1 MTGIGDLQAI
11 YDVVVVGAG
20 PAGMA
25 AATVTAN
32 AGFSTLVL
40 DENAGVG
47 GQVWRAIETTPVM
60 ARPVLGPDYWAGQD
74 VVRAFRESGAQH
86 LAGATV
92 WSLDANREIGVS
104 VGGEARLISARR
116 VILATGALERP
127 FPVPGWTMPGVMT
140 IGAAQ
145 TVLKA
150 SGLYPS
156 GATVLVG
163 CGPLL
168 WLYAFQ
174 ALQVGAQIQAILDTT
189 DAGQRRQAVKHAMPF
204 LRSPYLGKG
213 LKLMAHVRRKIRVV
227 DNVTDVA
234 IEGTDRAASV
244 VYRRGGATAAD
255 RLMADTVL
263 LHQGVV
269 PNVNLAMAA
278 GVAHTWDDAQLCFKP
293 NLDAY
298 GGTNVTGIAIAG
310 DGAGIAGAEAAL
322 ERGRLAGL
330 AAATALGAD
339 PHRLP
344 DEKAVRRSLQRYEAP
359 RAFLDTLY
367 RPAKA
372 FRIPQGET
380 IACRCEEVKAKDVTA
395 TVEIGPEGPNQ
406 MKSFLRCG
414 MGPCQGRLCG
424 LTVTEL
430 IAEQRGVPPGEVG
443 YYRLRPP
450 VKPVSLAEIASL
462 EKSEAAVKAVVRS

>member
-1 MTGIGDLQAI
+1 MTGIGKLQAA

-25 AATVTAN
+25 AATVTAK
-32 AGFSTLVL
+32 AGLSTLVL

-60 ARPVLGPDYWAGQD
+60 SRPVLGPDYWAGQD
-74 VVRAFRESGAQH
+74 IVRDFSASGALH
-86 LAGATV
+86 VPGATV

-104 VGGEARLISARR
+104 VGGEARMISAKR

-156 GATVLVG
+156 GSTVLVG

-174 ALQVGAQIQAILDTT
+174 ALQVGAPIQAILDTA
-189 DAGQRRQAVKHAMPF
+189 DAGQRREAIKLAMPF

-213 LKLMAHVRRKIRVV
+213 LKLMARVRRKVRVI

-234 IEGTDRAASV
+234 IEGAERATSV

-263 LHQGVV
+263 LHHGVV

-278 GVAHTWDDAQLCFKP
+278 GVAHDWDDLQLCFRP
-293 NLDAY
+293 RLDGH
-298 GGTNVTGIAIAG
+298 GGTNLAGIAIAG
-310 DGAGIAGAEAAL
+310 DGAGIAGAEAAV
-322 ERGRLAGL
+322 ERGRLAGI
-330 AAATALGAD
+330 AAAMALGAD
-339 PHRLP
+339 PYHLP
-344 DEKAVRRSLQRYEAP
+344 DEKAVRRILQRFEAP

-372 FRIPQGET
+372 FRVPHGDT
-380 IACRCEEVKAKDVTA
+380 IVCRCEEVTAKNITA
-395 TVEIGPEGPNQ
+395 TVDIGPEGPNQ

-430 IAEQRGVPPGEVG
+430 IAEQRGVSPAEVG

-462 EKSEAAVKAVVRS
+462 EKSDAAVKAVVRS